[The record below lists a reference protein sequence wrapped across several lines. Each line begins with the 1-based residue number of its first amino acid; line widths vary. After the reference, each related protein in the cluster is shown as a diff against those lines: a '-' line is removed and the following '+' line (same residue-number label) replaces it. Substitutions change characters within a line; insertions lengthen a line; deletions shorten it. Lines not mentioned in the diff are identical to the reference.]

1 MPPTGAR
8 SPAVGCFG
16 GAEHVGSAAR
26 SAARRSHRSLPF
38 AARGCRQHGAVRGVA
53 GQPPAAPLDPN
64 GLGPPEPVP
73 NRAERRCRHRDGCG
87 RSAADRFAP
96 RRHSSPR
103 QLRGRTGGK
112 TEASPDLTSYPR
124 PLRGRGG
131 AGLGAGLSQL
141 IPAPARHRGG
151 GGFRGSPAPRYPA
164 PPAPRGCSGNRAA
177 PRPPPLR
184 LCSVRAPFVC
194 GFRAAEKHRDPGP
207 PLTGRPGPPP
217 AAADLDGAGVLAVVQ
232 QPHGAVVLALQV
244 PAAATHP
251 PAQHLPEPG
260 CGARSGRC
268 RRSLRSHPAAARCG
282 VAVAPPARP
291 YPAAPSPLRAER
303 RGAAR
308 RGAQCPWPGRGAR
321 RAGWGR
327 ARGGAGCGAN
337 LGAAPVT
344 GSAANQ
350 CGMGGADPPPPP
362 GSPAREEAPRARS
375 GGGLR
380 GQRFG
385 PRRGTGSPRGR
396 GVGRRHPLTALRL
409 CPKASARVPPGLP
422 GVGGC
427 GAASGW
433 GGGVTERAAVRER
446 LTVGCELPSR
456 SGKNR
461 CRPGAAEGSSRSH
474 SLAVCR
480 TGSARWCFHSGA
492 AVTALRAEL
501 GAESPPGRELLS
513 RGSLPTE
520 GNFYI
525 SLFWTKWTLTVIS
538 AQLAAAAAALRGE
551 NHGTCAQL
559 GTGSALCSPF
569 QQSCR

>member
-131 AGLGAGLSQL
+131 AGLGAGLPQL
-141 IPAPARHRGG
+141 TPAPARHRGG
-151 GGFRGSPAPRYPA
+151 SGFRGSPAPRYPA

-375 GGGLR
+375 GGGAA
-380 GQRFG
+380 
-385 PRRGTGSPRGR
+385 RRGCGGSGSALGGAPGAH
-396 GVGRRHPLTALRL
+396 GTVG
-409 CPKASARVPPGLP
+409 S
-422 GVGGC
+422 
-427 GAASGW
+427 
-433 GGGVTERAAVRER
+433 GGGARSP
-446 LTVGCELPSR
+446 PS
-456 SGKNR
+456 
-461 CRPGAAEGSSRSH
+461 
-474 SLAVCR
+474 
-480 TGSARWCFHSGA
+480 GSARRRPPASRRGCPGAEDVGQPPAGGGSQNVLLCGSGSPWA
-492 AVTALRAEL
+492 ASCRPVLGRTAAGRGRRRGHRGLIALLSAGQGPHVGVSIAGPSSRPYEQSWALRAPQDASCFPGVRSLQRETFT
-501 GAESPPGRELLS
+501 SPSFGQNGP
-513 RGSLPTE
+513 
-520 GNFYI
+520 
-525 SLFWTKWTLTVIS
+525 
-538 AQLAAAAAALRGE
+538 
-551 NHGTCAQL
+551 
-559 GTGSALCSPF
+559 
-569 QQSCR
+569 

>member
-131 AGLGAGLSQL
+131 AGLGAGLPQL
-141 IPAPARHRGG
+141 TPAPARHRGG
-151 GGFRGSPAPRYPA
+151 SGFRGSPAPRYPA

-380 GQRFG
+380 AGGAGAAVRPSEGHREPTG
-385 PRRGTGSPRGR
+385 PWGREAAPAHRPPALPEGVRPRPAGAARGRRMWGSPRLGGGSQNVLLCGSGSPWAASCRPVLGRTAAGR
-396 GVGRRHPLTALRL
+396 GRRRGHRGLIALLSAGQGPHVGVSIAGP
-409 CPKASARVPPGLP
+409 
-422 GVGGC
+422 
-427 GAASGW
+427 
-433 GGGVTERAAVRER
+433 
-446 LTVGCELPSR
+446 PSR
-456 SGKNR
+456 PYEQS
-461 CRPGAAEGSSRSH
+461 
-474 SLAVCR
+474 
-480 TGSARWCFHSGA
+480 W
-492 AVTALRAEL
+492 ALRAPQDASCFPGVRSLQRETFT
-501 GAESPPGRELLS
+501 SPSFGQNGP
-513 RGSLPTE
+513 
-520 GNFYI
+520 
-525 SLFWTKWTLTVIS
+525 
-538 AQLAAAAAALRGE
+538 
-551 NHGTCAQL
+551 
-559 GTGSALCSPF
+559 
-569 QQSCR
+569 